1 MSEEDWGVL
10 ADEQEKKLA
19 STVFYSQTHIYL
31 LAMISEWITRE
42 MYRVTVSRFDRSRLR
57 P

>member
-19 STVFYSQTHIYL
+19 STVFCNQTDVYV
-31 LAMISEWITRE
+31 LAMISE
-42 MYRVTVSRFDRSRLR
+42 
-57 P
+57 

>member
-19 STVFYSQTHIYL
+19 STVFYSQTYL
-31 LAMISEWITRE
+31 PIS
-42 MYRVTVSRFDRSRLR
+42 DD
-57 P
+57 